1 VMHEDYQ
8 PSAQAACLIVQHLD
22 SMAREIE
29 GVLNAGSVDE
39 IARLAPLAEHIEQT
53 MIKPYVY
60 RYSTTIQ
67 RDNWMRAAQAARVAL
82 GDSR

>member
-1 VMHEDYQ
+1 MHEDYQ